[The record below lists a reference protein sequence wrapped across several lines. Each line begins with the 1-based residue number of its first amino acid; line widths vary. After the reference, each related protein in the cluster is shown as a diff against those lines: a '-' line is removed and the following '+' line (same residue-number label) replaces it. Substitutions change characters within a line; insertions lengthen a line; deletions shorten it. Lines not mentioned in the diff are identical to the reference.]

1 MATDNEHPEADNSS
15 DNWGLVEESEKKGVD
30 FTPAYLGDRHFYRV
44 AIWALSSLAVL
55 ALVGSIGLFALHKD
69 VPEAVVAVGSTA
81 VGALAGVLVINRR

>member
-1 MATDNEHPEADNSS
+1 MAAGGERSEPNESPEDWGSVEDSKRLSS
-15 DNWGLVEESEKKGVD
+15 S
-30 FTPAYLGDRHFYRV
+30 PAYLGDRHFYRV

-55 ALVGSIGLFALHKD
+55 ALVGSIVLFALHKD